1 MLDFSQL
8 EKIATPQDLEA
19 QRIRQQAIQYLQS
32 TDWYVIRQIEVG
44 ALIPDNIKAARTKAR
59 ANIASLTAVSSG

>member
-1 MLDFSQL
+1 MVDLSQL

-32 TDWYVIRQIEVG
+32 TDWYAIRQVETGKV
-44 ALIPDNIKAARTKAR
+44 IPEEIRTARQAARDE
-59 ANIASLTAVSSG
+59 LV